1 MRMPINLRIPGS
13 VSGRAVCVG
22 VAAVPLVFS
31 GCSRPAA
38 PRQEPARAAAAADR
52 RGHDADHGHDH
63 TAGGHDHGAGPHG
76 GTLADWGGGRY
87 HVELTVDHDAKEAVV
102 HVLGTDEKT
111 PAPVELAD
119 GRLLLT
125 IREPAFQVELV
136 ARPLPGETTAAAS
149 RYAGTHDSLAIV
161 RAFAGTISGVVDGT
175 PFAGDFVEDA
185 HAHD

>member
-1 MRMPINLRIPGS
+1 MRTPIDLPFPRPVLGLALGVGLGAVSLGS
-13 VSGRAVCVG
+13 V
-22 VAAVPLVFS
+22 
-31 GCSRPAA
+31 GCSQPVA
-38 PRQEPARAAAAADR
+38 PRPEPAAAATAADR
-52 RGHDADHGHDH
+52 HGHDADHGHDH
-63 TAGGHDHGAGPHG
+63 PAAGHDHGAGPHG
-76 GTLADWGGGRY
+76 GTVADWGGGKY
-87 HVELTVDHDAKEAVV
+87 HVELTVDHDTKEAVV

-136 ARPLPGETTAAAS
+136 ARPLAGETAAAAS

-175 PFAGDFVEDA
+175 PFAGDFVEHA
-185 HAHD
+185 HAVE